1 MILLPILIVKNVKII
16 AIKLNNK
23 IFLISLVWK
32 FDLKVENYMKKTI
45 CSLLVGFIIAMH
57 TAPALAIVEN
67 SKNRKPITPA
77 QKKAAAAAAAAQKQ
91 KREAAHKQK
100 QQAII
105 QSQQK
110 QAAAIMA
117 QKATITSQLPK
128 ANPNAKPIEL
138 AFVFDGPSDKN
149 TQVLQT
155 FQQVITRSLLPDY
168 KAIFPKDLVY
178 TGDWTQQGARAVS
191 DKALASRA
199 RMVIS
204 LGYMSSVYY
213 SEKKNKNKYVVT
225 IDQYGLRDFGDKF
238 FNPMQQMAND
248 VVTFKKLVPDMKKA
262 AILINESYYKTQS
275 DWNSLISKKLKEK
288 NCDLAFAVVPV
299 NSNISASLNKM
310 PSDVDAVFVTPLYN
324 LSTEQRTQLYKEIN
338 SKKLPSYSSVGKED
352 VELGAMI
359 GTSTSDVDKK
369 LAEATSFSIHGV
381 LHGAA
386 VKNEKIP
393 FYDDKIIFYNSD
405 TGEALGYVPPLRLLN
420 NATTISHKQLPVYDL
435 DSLITALDESNLD
448 IARKKYL
455 IFAARRS
462 VASAYMR
469 YLPTL
474 RIDLGWQNY
483 NSGYANSYADVP
495 KHVGLFTM
503 AIDQPLYSPDLVSN
517 ILLKHKKLKFD
528 KAEYVMTKANIEY
541 QVANLY
547 IDTLMLMN
555 AIKVQEE
562 QVQETRENLAIARVR
577 EKTGKCGYEEVF
589 RWAGV
594 VSEEEKKLLELQAEF
609 KNVKIQIAK
618 LLNKNQKEDFTFK
631 PLTASDPAFFTSDL
645 HIIDH
650 VRNPEKL
657 GKFTDML
664 VSAATYL
671 SPETV
676 KLKAAIAMKKVE
688 MGNYAQKFFLPN
700 AKISL
705 ERAHQFDRQLPYE
718 DAGHNQIKAV
728 TAAAEAG
735 KAQALATQ
743 NAGAAIMN
751 PLGVAQILGA
761 QATAFRDG
769 WNSSPWLSLDKDSTR
784 LLIAAEWKPIE
795 GGHKIAEIAR
805 CKAELNELKAY
816 LEEVNT
822 EIEMKVRSVVN
833 NAIAKYFMIEK
844 SYKAMFAQSENYQSV
859 KAKYLLGEVPINQ
872 IADAQELY
880 FSAKIDSM
888 NSQYEFFKE
897 LIWVQRAMLSVNWAK
912 APEKAKQWVDKV
924 PDILPAEEDFTL

>member
-1 MILLPILIVKNVKII
+1 
-16 AIKLNNK
+16 
-23 IFLISLVWK
+23 
-32 FDLKVENYMKKTI
+32 MKKIVCT
-45 CSLLVGFIIAMH
+45 LLITAMFIAH
-57 TAPALAIVEN
+57 CLPTLAIVEN
-67 SKNRKPITPA
+67 KTKTKKNAKKTQTQA
-77 QKKAAAAAAAAQKQ
+77 QTQTSSINKQKHQQAMQQSRQKQ
-91 KREAAHKQK
+91 TAV
-100 QQAII
+100 
-105 QSQQK
+105 
-110 QAAAIMA
+110 IMA
-117 QKATITSQLPK
+117 QKTALTSQMQN
-128 ANPNAKPIEL
+128 ANKNAKPIEL

-149 TQVLQT
+149 AHVLET
-155 FQQVITRSLLPDY
+155 FQKVIERSLLPDY
-168 KAIFPKDLVY
+168 KAVFPKDLVY
-178 TGDWTQQGARAVS
+178 TGNWTQQGAKTAS

-213 SEKKNKNKYVVT
+213 SEKKNKNKYVIT

-248 VVTFKKLVPDMKKA
+248 VVTFKKLVPDMKKT
-262 AILINESYYKTQS
+262 AILMNESYYKTQS
-275 DWNSLISKKLKEK
+275 DWNTLVAKKLKEK

-299 NSNISASLNKM
+299 NSNISASLAKI
-310 PSDVDAVFVTPLYN
+310 PSDVDGVFITPLYN
-324 LSTEQRTQLYKEIN
+324 LSTEQRTQMYNEIN
-338 SKKLPSYSSVGKED
+338 ARKLPSFSSVGKED
-352 VELGAMI
+352 VEIGAMLGA
-359 GTSTSDVDKK
+359 STSDVDKK

-381 LHGAA
+381 LHGNA
-386 VKNEKIP
+386 VKNEKLP
-393 FYDDKIIFYNSD
+393 FYDEKIIFYNSD
-405 TGEALGYVPPLRLLN
+405 TGENVGYVPPLRLLN

-435 DSLITALDESNLD
+435 DGLLTALDESNLD

-455 IFAARRS
+455 IYAAMKS

-474 RIDLGWQNY
+474 RFDLGWQNY

-503 AIDQPLYSPDLVSN
+503 AIDQPIYSPELVSN
-517 ILLKHKKLKFD
+517 ILIKHKKLKFD
-528 KAEYVMTKANIEY
+528 KAEYVMTRANMEY
-541 QVANLY
+541 QVATLY
-547 IDTLMLMN
+547 INTLMLMN
-555 AIKVQEE
+555 AIEVQEE

-594 VSEEEKKLLELQAEF
+594 VSEEEKKLLEMQAEF
-609 KNVKIQIAK
+609 KNAKIQIAK
-618 LLNKNQKEDFTFK
+618 LLNKDQKEDFTFK

-650 VRNPEKL
+650 VRNPERL

-664 VSAATYL
+664 VQTAQYI

-688 MGNYAQKFFLPN
+688 IGNYAQKFFLPN
-700 AKISL
+700 AKLSI
-705 ERAHQFDRQLPYE
+705 ERSYQFDRSLPYE
-718 DAGHNQIKAV
+718 DMGHQQLKAV
-728 TAAAEAG
+728 NAAAQGGAAQAQATAAMMGGAPITP
-735 KAQALATQ
+735 AQ
-743 NAGAAIMN
+743 
-751 PLGVAQILGA
+751 VLGA
-761 QATAFRDG
+761 QALGFQNG
-769 WNSSPWLSLDKDSTR
+769 WNTSPWLSLDKQSTR

-805 CKAELNELKAY
+805 CKSELDELKAY

-844 SYKAMFAQSENYQSV
+844 SYKAMFAQDENYQTV
-859 KAKYLLGEVPINQ
+859 KAKYLLGEAPINQ
-872 IADAQELY
+872 IADAQQLY

-912 APEKAKQWVDKV
+912 APDKAKKWIEKV
-924 PDILPAEEDFTL
+924 PEMLPAEDDFTL